1 MFFGMVLLVAVLIAL
16 GFYLLYAL
24 VNPEKF

>member
-1 MFFGMVLLVAVLIAL
+1 MSFGMVFLVVVLIAL

>member
-1 MFFGMVLLVAVLIAL
+1 MLFGMVLLVAVLIAL

>member
-1 MFFGMVLLVAVLIAL
+1 MSFGMVFLGAVLIAL